1 MPHRVVPNFLRTS
14 ASNIHHK
21 KAKNQSHGLRS
32 RHSPYSS
39 DGSSDG
45 EDGPSHA
52 SAGNLA
58 VKMPDLADVVKK
70 HHLLSL
76 PFGRSSKEAPSSA
89 ANSAVAISWSIE
101 SPPIVFHGS
110 AEDSTGALVSG
121 QMFLDVKEDSVDMD
135 SFGATLNIHV
145 VQKRPFQNHCS
156 DCQNQYTE
164 LEAWLFLTQPTTL
177 RRGRHTFPFSVLL
190 GGHLPATLDSP
201 VLSIAYEF
209 RAEAY
214 VSRSPS
220 SSASSCAPLK
230 FERTLTVKRSQPEL
244 ELPHHS
250 VRVFPPTNIK
260 ASAHYMAVIHPT
272 GANKVTLR
280 MDGLSS
286 LNTVGKTIDMW
297 KLKKVSWRLEETIK
311 TVAPACEKHTPG
323 GTADG
328 TPKKGLPRQEVRM
341 LGEKA
346 HHEGWKADYSAADG
360 TVDFEFDYFINQRKS
375 HGRDLKYACDTKSRD
390 GTEITHSLLVELVV
404 SKEYAPEG
412 KPHLSAPT
420 GTGRILRMHYG
431 VVITDYP
438 GLGVSW
444 DNEAPPVYQDVPP
457 SPPGYPVEGGLIE
470 YEDLEPLDAQ
480 RASVEPQE
488 RPRSESR

>member
-1 MPHRVVPNFLRTS
+1 MPHRVANFLRTS
-14 ASNIHHK
+14 TTNIAHINK
-21 KAKNQSHGLRS
+21 KPANANSRS
-32 RHSPYSS
+32 RTSSPYSS
-39 DGSSDG
+39 DG
-45 EDGPSHA
+45 EDAGHAAAASPS
-52 SAGNLA
+52 LA

-70 HHLLSL
+70 HHRISL
-76 PFGRSSKEAPSSA
+76 PFGRSSSKDNSSSA
-89 ANSAVAISWSIE
+89 SNSSLAISWSIE

-110 AEDSTGALVSG
+110 TEDSTGALVSG
-121 QMFLDVKEDSVDMD
+121 QMFVDVKDEAVDLD

-145 VQKRPFQNHCS
+145 VHKRPFQSNCT
-156 DCQNQYTE
+156 DCQNKYSE
-164 LEAWLFLTQPTTL
+164 LEAWLFITQPTTL
-177 RRGRHTFPFSVLL
+177 RRGRHAFPFSVLL
-190 GGHLPATLDSP
+190 GGHLPASLDTP

-230 FERTLTVKRSQPEL
+230 FERTLDVKRSEPEP

-260 ASAHYMAVIHPT
+260 ASAHYKSIIHPS

-286 LNTVGKTIDMW
+286 HNTAGKTIDMW

-311 TVAPACEKHTPG
+311 TVAPACDKHAPTN
-323 GTADG
+323 TADG
-328 TPKKGLPRQEVRM
+328 TPKKGRPRQEVRM

-346 HHEGWKADYSAADG
+346 LHDGWKSNFSATEG
-360 TVDFEFDYFINQRKS
+360 SIEFEFDYSINHGKTG
-375 HGRDLKYACDTKSRD
+375 HGREPKFACDSKSRD
-390 GTEITHSLLVELVV
+390 GTEVTHSLLVELVV

-431 VVITDYP
+431 VVMTNYP

-457 SPPGYPVEGGLIE
+457 SPPGYPVELGLAE
-470 YEDLEPLDAQ
+470 YDDLEPLDAQ
-480 RASVEPQE
+480 RASVEPQD
-488 RPRSESR
+488 RPALEESH